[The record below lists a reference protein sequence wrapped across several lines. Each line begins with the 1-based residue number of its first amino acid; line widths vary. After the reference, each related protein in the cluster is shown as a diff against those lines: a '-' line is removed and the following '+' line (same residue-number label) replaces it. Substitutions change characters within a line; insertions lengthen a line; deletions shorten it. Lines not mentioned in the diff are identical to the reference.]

1 MLLWRGDILTRDGGI
16 GKGGG
21 ESENQ
26 RIGESENQRGAGGLD
41 GPVARTETFG
51 LIMRSPAGC
60 FQPPKGALL
69 IEPDGHAA
77 SGSPR
82 GGLPSGGTAGQPG
95 IGGGGPH
102 PTPAALG
109 PKALRAEACGGT
121 PSPLPPGG
129 RGEGAGGWGEG
140 KCPVGHWMRS
150 DLPRASAE
158 TGVMQLVFLATNC
171 TNLHELKETKFV
183 ANSDSLSANCV
194 NPARNDS
201 TAKRFF
207 IAETAEYAEQY

>member
-1 MLLWRGDILTRDGGI
+1 MGESA
-16 GKGGG
+16 KGEGNRRIR
-21 ESENQ
+21 ESENR
-26 RIGESENQRGAGGLD
+26 RIGESAGGWGAGRPGRPD
-41 GPVARTETFG
+41 GNVRAH
-51 LIMRSPAGC
+51 MRSPAGC

>member
-1 MLLWRGDILTRDGGI
+1 M
-16 GKGGG
+16 
-21 ESENQ
+21 S
-26 RIGESENQRGAGGLD
+26 
-41 GPVARTETFG
+41 G
-51 LIMRSPAGC
+51 LILRSPAGC

-109 PKALRAEACGGT
+109 PKALRAEACGST

-140 KCPVGHWMRS
+140 KCPVGHWRRLDPVGIPSPSGQPARLRTIILHPLPDFIKPNRS
-150 DLPRASAE
+150 RYSLLRCP
-158 TGVMQLVFLATNC
+158 
-171 TNLHELKETKFV
+171 
-183 ANSDSLSANCV
+183 ANTPLRKAA
-194 NPARNDS
+194 NPAHGKGVFAAGPAPPARPEDVPGRACAMETPGPS
-201 TAKRFF
+201 TGGRACPCVC
-207 IAETAEYAEQY
+207 ASPAPTG

>member
-1 MLLWRGDILTRDGGI
+1 MGESA
-16 GKGGG
+16 KGEGNRRIR
-21 ESENQ
+21 ESENR
-26 RIGESENQRGAGGLD
+26 RIGESAGGWGAGRPGRPD
-41 GPVARTETFG
+41 GNVRAH
-51 LIMRSPAGC
+51 MRSPAGC

-69 IEPDGHAA
+69 IESDGHAA

-82 GGLPSGGTAGQPG
+82 GGLPSGGIAGRPG